1 MATSIGKNEMLS
13 HVGVS
18 GVSECSGRS
27 IFIFFIKENWI
38 SAMTRHHTERKI
50 NILLTRNLPF
60 DCDVRQWSHRLMI
73 SLHYLWG
80 KSKIRMCS
88 QFECDVTWYCFC
100 FDFVCSNARC
110 RCCSVVCLHFQVAQK
125 KPG

>member
-13 HVGVS
+13 DIGAS
-18 GVSECSGRS
+18 GVSQCSGRS

-38 SAMTRHHTERKI
+38 CTMTRHHTERKI

-60 DCDVRQWSHRLMI
+60 DCDVRQWSHRLMLP
-73 SLHYLWG
+73 LHYLWS
-80 KSKIRMCS
+80 KSKIRTCN
-88 QFECDVTWYCFC
+88 QFECVVTWCCFC
-100 FDFVCSNARC
+100 FDLVCSYARC